1 MHICTHGMYI
11 IYIYISKPICKGL
24 LDPDSVMDYSD
35 LPRDTSFKHTT
46 IALSFSFHQQN
57 AVSTTLNAYYINMIT
72 HKYTDIAIDI

>member
-1 MHICTHGMYI
+1 MYPRYVYY

>member
-1 MHICTHGMYI
+1 MYPRYVYY
-11 IYIYISKPICKGL
+11 IYIYQNQFVRGYW
-24 LDPDSVMDYSD
+24 SVMDYSD

>member
-11 IYIYISKPICKGL
+11 YISKPIRKGL
-24 LDPDSVMDYSD
+24 LNPDSVMDCSD

-46 IALSFSFHQQN
+46 IALSFSFHHQN
-57 AVSTTLNAYYINMIT
+57 AVSTTLNACYINMIT